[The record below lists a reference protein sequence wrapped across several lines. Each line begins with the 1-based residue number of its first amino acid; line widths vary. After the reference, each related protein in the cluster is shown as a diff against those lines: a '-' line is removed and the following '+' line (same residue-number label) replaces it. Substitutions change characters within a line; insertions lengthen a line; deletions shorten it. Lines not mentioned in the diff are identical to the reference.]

1 MMVNLTLGLL
11 PWWGQ
16 AVSKSLAPTN
26 FLLIVNLKVAKTI
39 DVEIR
44 SSVLLCTD
52 VIIE

>member
-1 MMVNLTLGLL
+1 MVVKLSLGLL
-11 PWWGQ
+11 PGWGQ

-39 DVEIR
+39 AVEIP
-44 SSVLLCTD
+44 SLVLLRTD